1 MPRVG
6 LLERLKSGRPVIGDG
21 SFVFTLE
28 KRGYV
33 KAGPWTSEAAYQ
45 YPDAVRQLSREF
57 VRAGADVVQTFTF
70 YATDDKLQ
78 DKGLSGKNVS
88 KDIGNLTSKQ
98 INSAACDI
106 AREVADEGDALVC
119 GGISPTP
126 GYIKGIGKEAVQK
139 EFDKQ
144 CEVFI
149 EKDVDFLLAE
159 FFGHVEELEWGM
171 EVLKKYEKPVAAT
184 MRISTIGDMNG
195 VSTAECAIRMAKSGA
210 DVVGINCLFDPENC
224 IKTMKVMKSA
234 LNEAGLN
241 PFLMAQPV
249 GFHTHEANEHIDGY
263 MALPEFPFALESR
276 IITRAEAHKFAREA
290 YELGIRYIGGCCGFE
305 PYHIRAIAEELAE
318 ERGFRPP
325 GHDKNSLWGKDIA
338 QTNYKIM
345 VHRVTKEYWMNLNP
359 GTGRPEAHIL
369 SKLDKIDETE

>member
-57 VRAGADVVQTFTF
+57 VRAGADVVQAFTF
-70 YATDDKLQ
+70 YSTDDKLEH
-78 DKGLSGKNVS
+78 KGVSDRSVSEDVGK
-88 KDIGNLTSKQ
+88 ITSKQ
-98 INSAACDI
+98 LNNAACDI
-106 AREVADEGDALVC
+106 ARQVADEGDALVC

-126 GYIKGIGKEAVQK
+126 GYMKGLGKEVVQK

-149 EKDVDFLLAE
+149 EKDVDFMLAE
-159 FFGHVEELEWGM
+159 FFGHVEELEWGV
-171 EVLKKYEKPVAAT
+171 EVMKKYGKPVAAT
-184 MRISTIGDMNG
+184 MRISTMGDMNG

-210 DVVGINCLFDPENC
+210 DLVGINCLFDPENC
-224 IKTMKVMKSA
+224 IKTMKVIKSA
-234 LNEAGLN
+234 LDEAGLK

-249 GFHTHEANEHIDGY
+249 GFYTHEANQSFGGY
-263 MALPEFPFALESR
+263 MALPEYPLAMESR

-290 YELGIRYIGGCCGFE
+290 YELGIHYIGGCCGFE
-305 PYHIRAIAEELAE
+305 PYHIRAMQRSWQKREDSA
-318 ERGFRPP
+318 
-325 GHDKNSLWGKDIA
+325 
-338 QTNYKIM
+338 
-345 VHRVTKEYWMNLNP
+345 HRAMIKTHC
-359 GTGRPEAHIL
+359 GG
-369 SKLDKIDETE
+369 